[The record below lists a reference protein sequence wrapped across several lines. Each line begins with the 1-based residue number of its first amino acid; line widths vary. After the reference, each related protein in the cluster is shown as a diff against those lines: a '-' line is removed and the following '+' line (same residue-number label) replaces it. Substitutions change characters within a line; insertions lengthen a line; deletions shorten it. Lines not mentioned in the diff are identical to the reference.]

1 MDGAPSSTGS
11 ASPGAIAAWAAGVR
25 SDDIPT
31 AVRQRGLDLLLDT
44 LGIGIAAGRTP
55 AAAIAYDLASSQFGS
70 GNAASAHLPFDSRTV
85 SPAGAAYAF
94 ATRIDNLDGHDGY
107 QPAKGHA
114 GVALV
119 PALLAIGETYGT
131 SINGRKALTALIV
144 GYEIACRAAV
154 ALHGSA
160 GDYHS
165 SGAWNALGVAA
176 LASRLRGSDP
186 ATLAAAFGIAEYH
199 APRAPMMR
207 EIDSP
212 SMLHDSSGWGAL
224 AGVTGLDLAARGF
237 AASPAALPGTGG
249 AWSSLGDEWL
259 VLDQYVKPHPVCFWA
274 QPAITAA
281 LQLREG
287 HAVDPARIAS
297 VRIDTFDEAAR
308 LYAGI
313 PPDTQTAQY
322 ALAFPVAAALAHG
335 RLGPAEITPP
345 GLDDPA
351 TAELTRKVEVRSHD
365 AFSRRFPEQRL
376 AAVTIRLNDGTEFA
390 SRPSEPRGTPGD
402 PMDHGAIERKFT
414 DYAEPILGPAWTR
427 SLITCVNG
435 LDTRECALAELIAL
449 TGPAVQISSMAH

>member
-1 MDGAPSSTGS
+1 MNGTPSPAGS
-11 ASPGAIAAWAAGVR
+11 GRVADIAAWATGLR
-25 SDDIPT
+25 CEDIPPT
-31 AVRQRGLDLLLDT
+31 VRQRALDLLLDT
-44 LGIGIAAGRTP
+44 LGVGIAAGRTP
-55 AAAIAYDLASSQFGS
+55 AAGIAYDLACSQF
-70 GNAASAHLPFDSRTV
+70 AAGDAAAHLPFDGRRV

-119 PALLAIGETYGT
+119 PALLAIGESYGT
-131 SINGRKALTALIV
+131 SIDGRKSLTHLII

-165 SGAWNALGVAA
+165 SGAWNALGVA
-176 LASRLRGSDP
+176 
-186 ATLAAAFGIAEYH
+186 TLAARLRDLDSGQLAAALGIAEYH

-224 AGVTGLDLAARGF
+224 AGVTGVDLAARGF
-237 AASPAALPGTGG
+237 AASPAALPGIGD
-249 AWSSLGDEWL
+249 AWSTLGDEWL

-281 LQLREG
+281 LQLRERHG
-287 HAVDPARIAS
+287 VDPARIAS
-297 VRIDTFDEAAR
+297 VRIDTFHEATR
-308 LYAGI
+308 LYTGV
-313 PPDTQTAQY
+313 PGDTQTAQY
-322 ALAFPVAAALAHG
+322 ALAFPVAAALVHG
-335 RLGPAEITPP
+335 RLGPAEVTPP

-351 TAELTRKVEVRSHD
+351 VAALTRQVEVRPSE

-376 AAVTIRLNDGTEFA
+376 AAVSIRLTDGTEFA
-390 SRPSEPRGTPGD
+390 SDPTEPRGTPGH
-402 PMDHGAIERKFT
+402 PMDRAAIERKFAA
-414 DYAEPILGPAWTR
+414 YAEPMLGLDWTR
-427 SLITCVNG
+427 SLTTCVEG
-435 LDTRECALAELIAL
+435 LDTPERSLADLIAL
-449 TGPAVQISSMAH
+449 TASPVQSGNG